1 MLELNWRATHKESF
15 AELIQR
21 GVYSVDF
28 EHSAQARRFVAE
40 CIQRIAATIQTS
52 RNEIAI
58 LDCGCGIGAWL
69 ACVEDTDRLSGSTSL
84 QCYGFDL
91 TPEMVEV
98 ARERLTGRV
107 PRHNIREG
115 DILDDTAYEFEG
127 GPRLFDI
134 VYAYDVIQQ
143 LPRADQLRG
152 CMTMVKHVAPGGVA
166 LIFDHER
173 NSVYGAIMATKKL
186 ATKYLSIPL
195 VPAFYLNARYPPL
208 ASFARQIRSTTR
220 CSTEILP
227 ALDRKK
233 RAFVIGAYDERA
245 LVIRTLGSQ

>member
-1 MLELNWRATHKESF
+1 MNWKATQKESF

-28 EHSAQARRFVAE
+28 DHSAQARRFVAE
-40 CIQRIAATIQTS
+40 CIQGIAAAIQTP

-58 LDCGCGIGAWL
+58 LDCGCGTGAWL
-69 ACVEDTDRLSGSTSL
+69 DCVEGTVRLSGSTSI

-107 PRHNIREG
+107 SRHNIHEG

-127 GPRLFDI
+127 GPRLFNV

-152 CMTMVKHVAPGGVA
+152 CMMMVKHVAPGGVA

-173 NSVYGAIMATKKL
+173 NSVYGAIMAAKKL

-220 CSTEILP
+220 YSTEISP
-227 ALDRKK
+227 ALDRK
-233 RAFVIGAYDERA
+233 RRVLVRGAYDQRA
-245 LVIRTLGSQ
+245 LVIRTLSS

>member
-1 MLELNWRATHKESF
+1 LNWRITHKESF
-15 AELIQR
+15 AELIQHE
-21 GVYSVDF
+21 VYSVDF
-28 EHSAQARRFVAE
+28 EHSAQARCFVVE
-40 CIQRIAATIQTS
+40 CIQGVAATIQTQ

-58 LDCGCGIGAWL
+58 LDCGCGTGAWL
-69 ACVEDTDRLSGSTSL
+69 DCVKDSVRLSGSTSI

-107 PRHNIREG
+107 PRHNIHEG
-115 DILDDTAYEFEG
+115 DILDDTSYEFEG
-127 GPRLFDI
+127 GPQLFNV

-152 CMTMVKHVAPGGVA
+152 CMTMVKHVAPGGIA

-186 ATKYLSIPL
+186 ATRYLSIPL

-208 ASFARQIRSTTR
+208 SSFARQIGSTTY
-220 CSTEILP
+220 STEILP
-227 ALDRKK
+227 SLDRKK
-233 RAFVIGAYDERA
+233 RVLVIGAYDQRA
-245 LVIRTLGSQ
+245 LVIRTVSS